1 MLSQAPEHRA
11 DPRLVLYTI
20 MAIWFFL
27 RRKTE
32 WGDME
37 RKGFDEEAVGFR

>member
-1 MLSQAPEHRA
+1 MLSRAPEHRA
-11 DPRLVLYTI
+11 DPRPVLYAI
-20 MAIWFFL
+20 MAIRSFL
-27 RRKTE
+27 RRNTE